1 MAEPRL
7 AKEERRELDMSLLT
21 EERGRLLSATVVSL
35 LPLVVLE
42 VLCVVG
48 AWGSSVVAVMIE
60 Y

>member
-1 MAEPRL
+1 
-7 AKEERRELDMSLLT
+7 MSLLT